1 MIKDNSRVT
10 LLSGSDF
17 GPGRALYISK
27 ALESL
32 GLEVTMLT
40 HEPVYQKG
48 QTIYEDMDSLKARIV
63 KIKIPFAKSLHSS
76 LLGRLAIYT
85 VFSFLAFIKLLKF
98 LNSVNV
104 VYSRGPHPFTDFI
117 SVLVKNLRKG
127 IKVISD
133 ITDLWP
139 ESLTFMS
146 ENLFSK
152 ILQLIGICLNRVVYK
167 RCDYIIVHNRY
178 FKEYVWRI
186 YLKGRTR
193 RNRILVIPHVVDTKE
208 FIPLSKKEAINHL
221 RKYLDDCLVHQIFTK
236 VVVGYSGL
244 ISNTIGSDVLL
255 KIFKLFEDDNRI
267 VFLIIGEGPLK
278 QKLVNFVKQNNIRNV
293 VFAGPFPHK
302 LMRYVINLFDITIIT
317 SYHGKMIAPSRYWFP
332 KKLVEYAACGKPIV
346 FVGISDF
353 IRTTLKRYS
362 SGISLY
368 PEELKNF
375 RQVFRA
381 ILSDYQSFCRNSR
394 RMAEKEFSLDKARE
408 KLKTIIGLLSLESLY

>member
-40 HEPVYQKG
+40 HEPIYQKG

-76 LLGRLAIYT
+76 LLGRLVIYT

-152 ILQLIGICLNRVVYK
+152 TLQLIGICLNRVVYK
-167 RCDYIIVHNRY
+167 QCDYIIVHNRY

-186 YLKGRTR
+186 YLRGQIERS
-193 RNRILVIPHVVDTKE
+193 RIFIIPHVIDTREFVPLTKIEAVD
-208 FIPLSKKEAINHL
+208 HL
-221 RKYLDDCLVHQIFTK
+221 RKYLDDCLIHQIFTK
-236 VVVGYSGL
+236 VVIGYSGL
-244 ISNTIGSDVLL
+244 ISNTIGSDILVEV
-255 KIFKLFEDDNRI
+255 FKLFENDNRFI
-267 VFLIIGEGPLK
+267 FLIIGEGPLK
-278 QKLVNFVKQNNIRNV
+278 QKLTNFVKQNNVRNV

-302 LMRYVINLFDITIIT
+302 LMKYVINLFDIAIIT
-317 SYHGKMIAPSRYWFP
+317 SYHKKMIAPSIYWFP
-332 KKLVEYAACGKPIV
+332 KKFVEYAACGKPII
-346 FVGISDF
+346 FIGLSKFIREKIQKYKAGMTIYPFKINDISDQ
-353 IRTTLKRYS
+353 INEIIQHYS
-362 SGISLY
+362 EFST
-368 PEELKNF
+368 
-375 RQVFRA
+375 
-381 ILSDYQSFCRNSR
+381 NSR
-394 RMAEKEFSLDKARE
+394 GMATKEFDYFEALRIFQEILKV
-408 KLKTIIGLLSLESLY
+408 KLHL